1 MTSFKII
8 SGEQINIA
16 LEKMNSWHFRHDP
29 NTYMTFNKLENIL
42 KKNWLWKTKE
52 INKLKE
58 LLNEKSFK

>member
-16 LEKMNSWHFRHDP
+16 LEKMNSWHFRSDP

-58 LLNEKSFK
+58 LFNEKSFK